1 MQWWALAFLFR
12 LWLGIP
18 HSRGRLPSPW
28 KLENGIVGWLKWK
41 QGHTK
46 ISEDDLKTL
55 RCSCAVRAIM
65 FLLDATPDTKDQ
77 CRDTWQAIL
86 SLIDKILGTNWF
98 TASPKAFQKELVS
111 VKSMFVLGVEMHHSN
126 QDQQGKAEAYKKTL
140 QTSSSKSSLY
150 SQSC

>member
-1 MQWWALAFLFR
+1 
-12 LWLGIP
+12 
-18 HSRGRLPSPW
+18 
-28 KLENGIVGWLKWK
+28 
-41 QGHTK
+41 
-46 ISEDDLKTL
+46 
-55 RCSCAVRAIM
+55 M

-86 SLIDKILGTNWF
+86 SLIAILGTNWF
-98 TASPKAFQKELVS
+98 TASPKAFQEELVS